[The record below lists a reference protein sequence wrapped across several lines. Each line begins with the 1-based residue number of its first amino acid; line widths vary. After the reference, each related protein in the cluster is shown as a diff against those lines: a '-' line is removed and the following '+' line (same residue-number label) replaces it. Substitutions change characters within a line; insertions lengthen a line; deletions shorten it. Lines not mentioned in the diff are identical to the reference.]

1 MPRASATPGEGAR
14 DTRRPRRPGTIYIHT
29 YIWRCYTARTYVD
42 TIIKSGVPTPWR
54 VPCLPCLAV
63 CPSPSVHVGGS
74 RAEDRRLSYRGVWQC
89 SPRPPVS
96 RGERDDSNDGW
107 EHGGHGRPRLTRGL
121 YGWALRSRIIK
132 GAQRALPCLA
142 LPCLAPRPP
151 PRTDWQGASSPSGR
165 VFPNGDPIFSTPS
178 PTRPQGTHTETK
190 DKSVGKKKGPLEED
204 GGTARWPACS
214 TTFRNGKSR
223 ARAPGR
229 RLLSPPDF
237 CYPSSRPSRRRSR
250 SHAITPG
257 CGAEK
262 EGKEREGGRT
272 LSRVWTCAHTRF
284 LGRPAWEVH
293 MHAMQVPADTPDPI
307 HPPAGR
313 PGCRRRS
320 RLARSSEDARLP
332 TCLLSSPS
340 VQQTDMDQ
348 GGFPPAAMSLRVPQS
363 SPQTPRRP
371 KYADEQKAQSVQP
384 WPHHIHDTVEYFV
397 HSGTLSIPR
406 PWICPPWPSPSP
418 SPSG

>member
-1 MPRASATPGEGAR
+1 ML
-14 DTRRPRRPGTIYIHT
+14 H
-29 YIWRCYTARTYVD
+29 CRTYVD
-42 TIIKSGVPTPWR
+42 TIIKSGMPTPWR
-54 VPCLPCLAV
+54 VPCLPCLAL
-63 CPSPSVHVGGS
+63 CPSPSVHFGGS

-107 EHGGHGRPRLTRGL
+107 EHGGRPRLTRGL

-142 LPCLAPRPP
+142 LSCAPAPP
-151 PRTDWQGASSPSGR
+151 PPQGLTGKEPRVLLVGFSPTTIPSSPPLLQLVPKAHTQRPKTR
-165 VFPNGDPIFSTPS
+165 VL
-178 PTRPQGTHTETK
+178 E
-190 DKSVGKKKGPLEED
+190 KKGPLEED

-229 RLLSPPDF
+229 RLLSPRPIF
-237 CYPSSRPSRRRSR
+237 CFSFLTPVPPPTPEPS
-250 SHAITPG
+250 ITPG

-272 LSRVWTCAHTRF
+272 LSCLDLRPPTVPRPPCMGGTYACDAGARRYTQYTR
-284 LGRPAWEVH
+284 
-293 MHAMQVPADTPDPI
+293 
-307 HPPAGR
+307 PPAGR

-332 TCLLSSPS
+332 ARLLSSPS
-340 VQQTDMDQ
+340 V
-348 GGFPPAAMSLRVPQS
+348 
-363 SPQTPRRP
+363 
-371 KYADEQKAQSVQP
+371 
-384 WPHHIHDTVEYFV
+384 
-397 HSGTLSIPR
+397 
-406 PWICPPWPSPSP
+406 
-418 SPSG
+418 

>member
-1 MPRASATPGEGAR
+1 MPP
-14 DTRRPRRPGTIYIHT
+14 
-29 YIWRCYTARTYVD
+29 
-42 TIIKSGVPTPWR
+42 PWR
-54 VPCLPCLAV
+54 VPCLPCLAL
-63 CPSPSVHVGGS
+63 CPSPSVHFGGS

-107 EHGGHGRPRLTRGL
+107 EHGGRPRLTRGL

-142 LPCLAPRPP
+142 LSCAPAPPP

-190 DKSVGKKKGPLEED
+190 DKSVRKK
-204 GGTARWPACS
+204 R
-214 TTFRNGKSR
+214 
-223 ARAPGR
+223 
-229 RLLSPPDF
+229 
-237 CYPSSRPSRRRSR
+237 
-250 SHAITPG
+250 
-257 CGAEK
+257 
-262 EGKEREGGRT
+262 
-272 LSRVWTCAHTRF
+272 
-284 LGRPAWEVH
+284 
-293 MHAMQVPADTPDPI
+293 
-307 HPPAGR
+307 PAGR
-313 PGCRRRS
+313 GWWYRALARLFDDLPEREEPGSGPRPALAVAARFSAILPHARPAADAGAKHYPRMWRREGRQRERRRENTLVS
-320 RLARSSEDARLP
+320 GLAPTHGSSAALHGRYICMRCRCPQIHQTQYTPPPVGRAVGGGHVLP
-332 TCLLSSPS
+332 VAPKTHACLPACFPVHLSSKRTWTRAGS
-340 VQQTDMDQ
+340 R
-348 GGFPPAAMSLRVPQS
+348 PAAMSPRVPQS